1 MMVMSDRKIQTNKVC
16 LASTCRSKTVRFKS
30 LKHEAFH
37 SLTVAVFC
45 RGDYLKCHTLMGVNN
60 TI

>member
-1 MMVMSDRKIQTNKVC
+1 MMVMSDQKIQTNKVEQVD
-16 LASTCRSKTVRFKS
+16 LKRFKTK
-30 LKHEAFH
+30 KHEAFH

-60 TI
+60 AV